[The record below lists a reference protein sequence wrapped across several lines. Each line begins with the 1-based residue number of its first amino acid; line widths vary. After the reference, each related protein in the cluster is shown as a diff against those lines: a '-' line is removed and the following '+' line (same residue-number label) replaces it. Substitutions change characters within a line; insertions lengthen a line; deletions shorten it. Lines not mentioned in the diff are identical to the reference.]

1 MEFKSDKQPV
11 GFYSN
16 MKPFTQ
22 QEIIAKKGDIIY
34 MGTDGY
40 ADQFGGEKGKKF
52 MSKQL
57 KNILSSIY
65 TLPLD
70 EQEKI
75 LNKKFHE
82 WQGDLEQVDDVTV
95 IAIKT

>member
-16 MKPFTQ
+16 MKPFTH

-34 MGTDGY
+34 MGTDGF
-40 ADQFGGEKGKKF
+40 ADQFGGIKGKKF

-57 KNILSSIY
+57 KKKLSSIHS
-65 TLPLD
+65 LPLS
-70 EQEKI
+70 EQENI
-75 LNKKFHE
+75 LEREFQDWKGE
-82 WQGDLEQVDDVTV
+82 LEQVDDVT
-95 IAIKT
+95 IMGIRI